1 MRGSSRR
8 LAALLVLMGAPACGG
23 SDDFEFPGAEEPA
36 AGSGGTGAVLGGGGM
51 PSAGG
56 SAGASGSAGG
66 GEAGGGGDAG
76 AAGAATGS
84 GGSSS
89 SGPTLPANCP
99 RVKVTVPSGQV
110 LNVRPGPSTQGA
122 PVGTLDS
129 GAIVDALALVEGET
143 LDGNSL
149 WFQIKSP
156 SVAGYVWSG
165 LVQCTEQMPPT
176 LSPGFYLPLECGKS
190 AKVTQGNNGSYSHQ
204 GLSAYAFD
212 FSLGTGTPMV
222 AMDAGTVSYVYDK
235 TGPGDACYS
244 GGDKSCAPYA
254 NIVYVMHADGTRTV
268 YAHLSKVLVTQGQ
281 KVARGHK
288 VGLSGSTGYST
299 GPHAHVARI
308 KDCTT
313 SGCQS
318 IPLKFQDVAGTG
330 VPKTGDTVTSGN
342 CPS

>member
-1 MRGSSRR
+1 MRASSRR
-8 LAALLVLMGAPACGG
+8 LAPVLLLLGAPACGG
-23 SDDFEFPGAEEPA
+23 ADDFEFAGAEEPA
-36 AGSGGTGAVLGGGGM
+36 AASGGTGAVLGGGL
-51 PSAGG
+51 PTAGG
-56 SAGASGSAGG
+56 AGGASGSAGG

-76 AAGAATGS
+76 AAASS

-89 SGPTLPANCP
+89 APTLPSNCP
-99 RVKVTVPSGQV
+99 RVQVTVPSGQV
-110 LNVRPGPSTQGA
+110 LNVRPAPSTQGA
-122 PVGTLDS
+122 PVGTLAS
-129 GAIVDALALVEGET
+129 GAIVDALALVQGET
-143 LDGNSL
+143 LDGNPL
-149 WFQIKSP
+149 WFQIESP
-156 SVAGYVWSG
+156 GVTGYVWSG
-165 LVQCTEQMPPT
+165 LVACTQAAPPT

-268 YAHLSKVLVTQGQ
+268 YAHLSKVLVTKGQ
-281 KVARGHK
+281 QVARGQK
-288 VGLSGSTGYST
+288 VGLSGSSGYST

-308 KDCTT
+308 KDCTP

-318 IPLKFQDVAGTG
+318 IPLKFQDVSGTG